1 MYPTHTLSLR
11 LTGSLVVWCYTT
23 LVEKKCVQLL
33 RNHFLLLT
41 SLDMNR
47 LLAVKHWMMQ
57 YSTNL
62 SQLRSTSQDWLI
74 TLWKKMKRI
83 QRLLH
88 KICAMKVLQMQETK
102 QKSTNMFW
110 LLDMM
115 ETHTRSRIHWVVHG
129 DILDT
134 LR

>member
-1 MYPTHTLSLR
+1 
-11 LTGSLVVWCYTT
+11 
-23 LVEKKCVQLL
+23 
-33 RNHFLLLT
+33 
-41 SLDMNR
+41 
-47 LLAVKHWMMQ
+47 
-57 YSTNL
+57 
-62 SQLRSTSQDWLI
+62 
-74 TLWKKMKRI
+74 
-83 QRLLH
+83 
-88 KICAMKVLQMQETK
+88 MQETK